1 MKAYTDYP
9 IIELGDI
16 PNVEAPI
23 REVEV
28 ISYDG
33 VKRCKVVVE
42 NITKSIKAGYLY
54 QNPGRSGKAKVIDV
68 NSVVNKKE

>member
-33 VKRCKVVVE
+33 VKRCKVIVE

-54 QNPGRSGKAKVIDV
+54 KKPGRFGKVKVIDI
-68 NSVVNKKE
+68 NSIVSKKE